1 MASAVLRYRDPPISI
16 TTLSNLTYS
25 TQVLLTGYDF
35 LAPEGP
41 QNFLQTLDCLLGM
54 KMVPILNGN
63 DVHSPPPQRNSDLQ
77 DVVSIPDNDYLSS
90 LVATSTHADL
100 LILLSDVDGLYTGH
114 PSDSKSRLI
123 RTYYPE
129 HPMQVSFWGKSRVGL
144 GGMENKLNSAVKVVE
159 GGTPVVIANG
169 TKGEETILDIV
180 RGRPVGTLVAS
191 NGYSELTVSAEQLAD
206 EG

>member
-77 DVVSIPDNDYLSS
+77 DVSVC
-90 LVATSTHADL
+90 H
-100 LILLSDVDGLYTGH
+100 
-114 PSDSKSRLI
+114 
-123 RTYYPE
+123 
-129 HPMQVSFWGKSRVGL
+129 SFL
-144 GGMENKLNSAVKVVE
+144 
-159 GGTPVVIANG
+159 P
-169 TKGEETILDIV
+169 
-180 RGRPVGTLVAS
+180 
-191 NGYSELTVSAEQLAD
+191 
-206 EG
+206 